1 MWWCASTATSRSCG
15 GSSRT
20 AGAPPCPLTF
30 PSSHLSAMHWFDLCT
45 RRSTH
50 THTHT
55 DGFVDRTLSHMPAG
69 HVVVRYHSNGK
80 ELRRQRLYEKAL
92 DVCATS
98 PFARFVQR
106 WVLAGVGH
114 GARLA
119 AIVGSRA
126 RGNVC
131 GYVFVSYPVAVSG
144 WAGVGGTCVQGLRSR
159 YGLHGS
165 LSQLLYAPAVVAY

>member
-1 MWWCASTATSRSCG
+1 M
-15 GSSRT
+15 
-20 AGAPPCPLTF
+20 
-30 PSSHLSAMHWFDLCT
+30 
-45 RRSTH
+45 
-50 THTHT
+50 
-55 DGFVDRTLSHMPAG
+55 
-69 HVVVRYHSNGK
+69 VRYHSDGK

-126 RGNVC
+126 RGAVC
-131 GYVFVSYPVAVSG
+131 GYVFVSYPITVS
-144 WAGVGGTCVQGLRSR
+144 AHTVQQPCHSSR
-159 YGLHGS
+159 VLKQCCS
-165 LSQLLYAPAVVAY
+165 SDDAPAMLHAA